1 MWTDD
6 PTTSFGDFASLYIW
20 RKSAD
25 IRRQTRTVGAFAKRG
40 GGVIGVIVMTHGQF
54 GQELLR
60 TAQDIVGRQ
69 ESIAAFAVTPE
80 MGPETVSQELQHVLD
95 RLSTADGALIMVD
108 MLGGTPC
115 NTALLKTKH
124 VPAEVLTGVNLYM
137 ILSSFTHRNEMDLK
151 SLAAKVAE
159 DGRRAIVSANDL
171 LMKRLS

>member
-1 MWTDD
+1 M
-6 PTTSFGDFASLYIW
+6 
-20 RKSAD
+20 
-25 IRRQTRTVGAFAKRG
+25 
-40 GGVIGVIVMTHGQF
+40 IGVVVITHGQF

-69 ESIAAFAVTPE
+69 ESVAALAVTPE
-80 MGPETVSQELQHVLD
+80 MGPGNVSEMLD
-95 RLSTADGALIMVD
+95 DTLKRLASPEGTLVIVD

-115 NTALLKTKH
+115 NTALLKTKSF
-124 VPAEVLTGVNLYM
+124 PIEVLTGANLYM
-137 ILSSFTHRNEMDLK
+137 LLSSFTHRAQMDLK